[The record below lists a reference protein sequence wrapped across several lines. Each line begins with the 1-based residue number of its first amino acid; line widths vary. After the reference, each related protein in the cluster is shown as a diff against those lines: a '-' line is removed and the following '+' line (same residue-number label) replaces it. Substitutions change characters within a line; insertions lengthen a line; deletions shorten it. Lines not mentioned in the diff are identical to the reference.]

1 MSVVK
6 RVREVLAGTESDGM
20 DAEAGKSGDDGPSS
34 SEDERTTN
42 LYACDS
48 CGTTY
53 VSTEM
58 ESCSQC
64 QTPVERV
71 PTEQDLGLL

>member
-6 RVREVLAGTESDGM
+6 RVREVLAGTESDGI
-20 DAEAGKSGDDGPSS
+20 DAEAGKSGDDGPSGP
-34 SEDERTTN
+34 EDERTTN

>member
-6 RVREVLAGTESDGM
+6 RVREAIAGTESDGM
-20 DAEAGKSGDDGPSS
+20 DTEAGKSGNDGPPA

-64 QTPVERV
+64 QAPVESV

>member
-6 RVREVLAGTESDGM
+6 RVRQVFGAEQTNSQDSAAEEVEQSTSR
-20 DAEAGKSGDDGPSS
+20 
-34 SEDERTTN
+34 DERVTE
-42 LYACDS
+42 LFHCDS
-48 CGTTY
+48 CGTTF

-64 QTPVERV
+64 HTAVESV